1 MQDST
6 YLADSSLTTSN
17 IPQLEY
23 TELIPEN
30 EIAFTFDTT
39 GWKVSA
45 TILTLT
51 FVVTLYFLVRR
62 YLSRSYR
69 RAAIELINKSQI
81 EFKSGNTAALND
93 CFVILKQVAI
103 TTYGRSQV
111 APLSGKDW
119 FTFLDTKSSSNYWTE
134 NEIKISNFIYQNQL
148 LEPEV
153 ANNIF
158 KEAKKWINVH
168 PTT

>member
-6 YLADSSLTTSN
+6 YLADSSLTTPN

-23 TELIPEN
+23 TELIPKD
-30 EIAFTFDTT
+30 EIIFTFDTI

-45 TILTLT
+45 AIFALI
-51 FVVTLYFLVRR
+51 FVITLYFLFRR

-69 RAAIELINKSQI
+69 RAATELINKSQI
-81 EFKSGNTAALND
+81 EFKKGNSTALND

-103 TTYGRSQV
+103 TTYGRRQV

-119 FTFLDTKSSSNYWTE
+119 FAFLDTKSNSTYWTE
-134 NEIKISNFIYQNQL
+134 NEINISNFIYQNQP

-158 KEAKKWINVH
+158 NEAKKWINVH